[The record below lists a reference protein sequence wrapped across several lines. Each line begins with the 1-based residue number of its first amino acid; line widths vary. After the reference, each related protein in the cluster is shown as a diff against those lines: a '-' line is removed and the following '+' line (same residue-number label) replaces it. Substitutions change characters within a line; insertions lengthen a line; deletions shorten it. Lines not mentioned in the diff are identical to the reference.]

1 MDVDELLQDH
11 AIRSEDARMKLQD
24 LARRSDEARIRSAGE
39 NADMERTYKGVMEI
53 LEPHI
58 GQKEIREI
66 IFTLT
71 MYQKPCPSWYQCPP
85 RCACGGFNNP
95 ERNTY
100 EETHPN
106 PLLKWEPIPLLVRDS
121 SGQDRHND
129 KRRRQA

>member
-11 AIRSEDARMKLQD
+11 AIRSEVARMKLHD

-58 GQKEIREI
+58 GQEEIREI

-71 MYQKPCPSWYQCPP
+71 MYQKPCPSWYPCPHWWV
-85 RCACGGFNNP
+85 CGGFKHLRGDSP
-95 ERNTY
+95 E
-100 EETHPN
+100 
-106 PLLKWEPIPLLVRDS
+106 S
-121 SGQDRHND
+121 STKVVEAYTFAGERQFGTGQ
-129 KRRRQA
+129 